1 MVVSD
6 INRTCNQVFHLN
18 FCAIIEL
25 KSRNIE
31 LIVCTSSRVVTPS
44 VLCSFFL
51 FVFLIEISVLACMS
65 KTQSS
70 ESIFSIVILLMRIK
84 LGPIVNCKT
93 ANSIKKKSWAKLW
106 VKLQKS
112 EKALEE
118 GNKSLKFPKQKYP
131 ETVFWF
137 LWKALFYSFW
147 QWLSM
152 FEWHSYSSIQLCHLT
167 LFIFFIFCRY
177 QKIKSQK

>member
-44 VLCSFFL
+44 VLCSFFF
-51 FVFLIEISVLACMS
+51 FVFLIEIVFLIVLACMS

-70 ESIFSIVILLMRIK
+70 ESTFSIVILLMRIK
-84 LGPIVNCKT
+84 LGPIANCKT
-93 ANSIKKKSWAKLW
+93 ANSI
-106 VKLQKS
+106 
-112 EKALEE
+112 
-118 GNKSLKFPKQKYP
+118 
-131 ETVFWF
+131 
-137 LWKALFYSFW
+137 
-147 QWLSM
+147 
-152 FEWHSYSSIQLCHLT
+152 
-167 LFIFFIFCRY
+167 
-177 QKIKSQK
+177 

>member
-44 VLCSFFL
+44 VLCSFFF

-93 ANSIKKKSWAKLW
+93 ANSIKKK
-106 VKLQKS
+106 VEQNC
-112 EKALEE
+112 E
-118 GNKSLKFPKQKYP
+118 
-131 ETVFWF
+131 
-137 LWKALFYSFW
+137 
-147 QWLSM
+147 
-152 FEWHSYSSIQLCHLT
+152 
-167 LFIFFIFCRY
+167 
-177 QKIKSQK
+177 